1 MKIEDL
7 QKQISLCHYDTQYI
21 TVENEW
27 IEKAK
32 RHLERAISALG
43 KAKEVEK

>member
-7 QKQISLCHYDTQYI
+7 QKQISLCHYDTKYLTI
-21 TVENEW
+21 ENKW

-32 RHLERAISALG
+32 RHLERAISALEKG
-43 KAKEVEK
+43 KEEK